1 MPMQQVEYEFP
12 DPDKTE
18 AAAEVEV
25 AEEETTPDVEV
36 EGAVGREE
44 LQKPGQKQNV
54 IKDGEVEVE
63 VVDDTPA
70 ADRNRKPSDP
80 PEEVTNEELENYS
93 EKVKKRIQHFSKGY
107 HDERRIKEQALREKE
122 EAIAYAQ
129 QLVNE
134 NQKLK
139 GSANQNHNTLIE
151 SAKKQVDG
159 ELAMAKA
166 QYKQAYETGEPDSIL
181 EAQTAL
187 NAAQI
192 RMDRVQNLK
201 PRQTQALQPEQTAVQ
216 NEVTVPQPQVP
227 RDEKAESWRDDNPWF
242 GSDDEMTAFALGLHT
257 KLTKEGTDPQS
268 DEYYEKINS
277 RMRQVFPDQFDES
290 IEDEPEE
297 PKRKQSNVVA
307 PATRSTAP
315 KKVRLTQTQIA
326 LANKLGVSLADYAQ
340 QVAELMRKQG

>member
-1 MPMQQVEYEFP
+1 MPMQQVEFEFP

-25 AEEETTPDVEV
+25 AQEETTPDVEV
-36 EGAVGREE
+36 EGAVGREV

-242 GSDDEMTAFALGLHT
+242 GSDDEMTAFALGLH
-257 KLTKEGTDPQS
+257 
-268 DEYYEKINS
+268 
-277 RMRQVFPDQFDES
+277 
-290 IEDEPEE
+290 
-297 PKRKQSNVVA
+297 
-307 PATRSTAP
+307 
-315 KKVRLTQTQIA
+315 RL
-326 LANKLGVSLADYAQ
+326 LN
-340 QVAELMRKQG
+340 

>member
-1 MPMQQVEYEFP
+1 MPMQQVEFEFP

-257 KLTKEGTDPQS
+257 KLTREGADPQS

>member
-1 MPMQQVEYEFP
+1 MPMQQVEFEFP

-25 AEEETTPDVEV
+25 AQEETTPDVEV
-36 EGAVGREE
+36 EGAVGREV

-107 HDERRIKEQALREKE
+107 HDERRVKEQALREKE
-122 EAIAYAQ
+122 EAIAYAKK
-129 QLVNE
+129 LVDE

-139 GSANQNHNTLIE
+139 GSVDSSHNTLIE
-151 SAKKQVDG
+151 SARKQVDS

-166 QYKQAYETGEPDSIL
+166 QYKQAYETGEPDAVL
-181 EAQTAL
+181 EAQTML

-192 RMDRVQNLK
+192 RMERVNALK
-201 PRQTQALQPEQTAVQ
+201 PKATEALQPEQTAVQ

-257 KLTKEGTDPQS
+257 KLTREGADPQS

-340 QVAELMRKQG
+340 QVAELMRKQN